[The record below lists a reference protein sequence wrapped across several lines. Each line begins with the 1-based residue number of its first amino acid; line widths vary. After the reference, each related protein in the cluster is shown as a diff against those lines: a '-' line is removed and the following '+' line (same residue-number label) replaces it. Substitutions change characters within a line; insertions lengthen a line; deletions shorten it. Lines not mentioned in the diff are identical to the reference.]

1 MQQQLHL
8 IVSKLNLLQFVE
20 KHEIELQEP
29 CHVSFYRHPLPG
41 EQLPCLLPLC
51 RVTPQSPLTLFF
63 MSRPLFIYL
72 FHPSMVFLQLAI
84 LLPSSLCS
92 YPRPKT
98 CQAKVNGKWMV
109 VQVLILC
116 FVPEKRYNFALQEGE
131 VVRVKGSTVEIC
143 EDGKIRTK
151 HKSEVPQPLML
162 ACGGENYKK
171 NCQNMCYVC

>member
-1 MQQQLHL
+1 
-8 IVSKLNLLQFVE
+8 
-20 KHEIELQEP
+20 
-29 CHVSFYRHPLPG
+29 
-41 EQLPCLLPLC
+41 
-51 RVTPQSPLTLFF
+51 
-63 MSRPLFIYL
+63 
-72 FHPSMVFLQLAI
+72 MVFLQLAI

-151 HKSEVPQPLML
+151 HKSEVPQPLRL
-162 ACGGENYKK
+162 ACGGEDYKIVVQK
-171 NCQNMCYVC
+171 AVTICCNVC

>member
-1 MQQQLHL
+1 
-8 IVSKLNLLQFVE
+8 
-20 KHEIELQEP
+20 
-29 CHVSFYRHPLPG
+29 
-41 EQLPCLLPLC
+41 
-51 RVTPQSPLTLFF
+51 
-63 MSRPLFIYL
+63 
-72 FHPSMVFLQLAI
+72 MVFLQLAI

-162 ACGGENYKK
+162 ACGGENYKTVK
-171 NCQNMCYVC
+171 KCVMSAEALCQFNYGFLKFSDQRNSAKELLKVRAMTLLQVVSGRDKLSALAMLFRFQITLASV